1 MAVELRLPKLS
12 DEMKEGVISRW
23 LKQPGEKVSKGEPV
37 AEVETEKV
45 IVEINAENDGVIL
58 EHVAREQDVVPV
70 GGVLCRIGAPGE
82 SAASARKP
90 APQSSQKPAPA
101 KPSAPEPVPSARSG
115 ARDIPMEAA
124 PAMLASAPASAAG
137 SHAPPTSN
145 LAVSNIVALVQ
156 PPEGDSA
163 GAPPATPLARR
174 IASQLGI
181 DLSRVQGSGIGGKIV
196 KTDLQSYLP
205 RPGSQTVPR
214 SAGSALTAESPLPT
228 GVIQTQAAVP
238 AQSLVTASRE
248 LPLSPLRRTIAR
260 RMAESKREIPHFYMS
275 AEIDVTEV
283 LELRKRLNEESGRR
297 ITVNDLIIKAA
308 ALALERVP
316 EVNAEFA
323 DTLIRRHAE
332 AHIGFA
338 VSIEGGLVTPVVR
351 DCMAKSIGRIAT
363 ETAGLIERAKAR
375 RLQQAEL
382 EGGTFTISNMG
393 MFDVTEFAAII
404 NPPQVAILGV
414 ARPQEKPVVL
424 EGRIAVRSRLT
435 ATLSADHRA
444 LDGVTAAAFLREL
457 KAVLEKPV
465 QLML

>member
-23 LKQPGEKVSKGEPV
+23 LKQPGDKVSNGEPV

-82 SAASARKP
+82 SAAAARKSA
-90 APQSSQKPAPA
+90 APSSQKLASQKLAAA
-101 KPSAPEPVPSARSG
+101 KLSAPEVP
-115 ARDIPMEAA
+115 
-124 PAMLASAPASAAG
+124 PAVMASAPTSAAG
-137 SHAPPTSN
+137 SLAPAAFNP
-145 LAVSNIVALVQ
+145 AVSNVVALVQ
-156 PPEGDSA
+156 PQSGADGAE
-163 GAPPATPLARR
+163 APPATPLARR

-205 RPGSQTVPR
+205 RPGSQTVLR
-214 SAGSALTAESPLPT
+214 TAASAVLAEMPLAEGAL
-228 GVIQTQAAVP
+228 QTQAPVP
-238 AQSLVTASRE
+238 AQLPVTASRE

-297 ITVNDLIIKAA
+297 ITVNDLMIKAA

-316 EVNAEFA
+316 EVNSEFA
-323 DTLIRRHAE
+323 DTMIRRHAE

-338 VSIEGGLVTPVVR
+338 VSIEGGLLTPVVR

-363 ETAGLIERAKAR
+363 ETADLIERAKSR
-375 RLQQAEL
+375 RLQPGEL

-414 ARPQEKPVVL
+414 ARPQEKPVVID
-424 EGRIAVRSRLT
+424 GRIAVRSRLT

-444 LDGVTAAAFLREL
+444 LDGVTAAGFLREL